1 MPSHARILRRLRL
14 YKCNNP
20 FNTSRGKGFT
30 LLEIV
35 VVVFIIGIVLSLVVI
50 SFKPNKG
57 RELKTEADRFMT
69 LVSLA
74 TQESILLSKDFALQL
89 SREGYSFLTLQDQQ
103 WVTVDDDTFRE
114 RNLPKGDYM
123 DVYLEGEKL
132 DFDTSDN
139 KDDEEKNHP
148 RIFLLSSG
156 EMTPFEVIFRSDDIS
171 DSFHITGDMSGK
183 LSMEEQQ

>member
-1 MPSHARILRRLRL
+1 VLSHARILRQPRFNN
-14 YKCNNP
+14 CNDLL
-20 FNTSRGKGFT
+20 NTTRGKGFT

-50 SFKPNKG
+50 TFKPNKG

-89 SREGYSFLTLQDQQ
+89 THDGYSFLTLEDQQ
-103 WVTVDDDTFRE
+103 WVTVDDKTFRE
-114 RNLPKGDYM
+114 RTLPKGDYM

-132 DFDTSDN
+132 ELDSSEN
-139 KDDEEKNHP
+139 KDDEKENHP

-156 EMTPFEVIFRSDDIS
+156 EMTPFEVIFQSDDIS
-171 DSFHITGDMSGK
+171 DSYHVSGDISGK